1 MIGTYDMTELIE
13 FFWQNKNSVLKEKLI
28 TVSNSGF
35 KTVVGHFKRNE
46 RNKFIKEQNS
56 LAGSEKTNQYVLLI
70 NKASKMNCA
79 IFTLKVL
86 SNYLNHSWRKFL
98 SQRNQS
104 IDCKSIDWFLNDRDL
119 RHERLKSFLVH
130 VPIFELLKTTKNLW
144 FYFQEV

>member
-46 RNKFIKEQNS
+46 RKKFIKEQNS

-86 SNYLNHSWRKFL
+86 SNYLNHSWRKSL

-104 IDCKSIDWFLNDRDL
+104 IDCKSID
-119 RHERLKSFLVH
+119 
-130 VPIFELLKTTKNLW
+130 
-144 FYFQEV
+144 

>member
-1 MIGTYDMTELIE
+1 MIGTYDTKEIIE
-13 FFWQNKNSVLKEKLI
+13 FFLQNKNSVLKEKLI

-46 RNKFIKEQNS
+46 RKKFIKEQHS

-86 SNYLNHSWRKFL
+86 SNYLNHSWRKSL
-98 SQRNQS
+98 S
-104 IDCKSIDWFLNDRDL
+104 
-119 RHERLKSFLVH
+119 
-130 VPIFELLKTTKNLW
+130 
-144 FYFQEV
+144 